1 MNGNSLMVV
10 GQPNR
15 FARQSVQ
22 VARPNPASPMV
33 LQRFMQLLTD
43 LNHKVDTLATRPP
56 QVIQVKPVESRPVEV
71 KPPAKSAAKAPE
83 EKVDRKEMRTMFD

>member
-15 FARQSVQ
+15 FTRQPTIQ
-22 VARPNPASPMV
+22 LARPNPASPMV
-33 LQRFMQLLTD
+33 LQRFMQLLAD

-56 QVIQVKPVESRPVEV
+56 QVVQVKPVESRPVEV
-71 KPPAKSAAKAPE
+71 KPPAKAPE
-83 EKVDRKEMRTMFD
+83 EKVDRKKMRNMFD